1 MDTVNCFV
9 NSAEYTNEPYPHEYK
24 RRKRKTT
31 RRENGQPMTYS
42 NLGQRDVEAASRR
55 GKQGA
60 GSKGDNPIKPRL

>member
-24 RRKRKTT
+24 KRRRKTT

-42 NLGQRDVEAASRR
+42 SLGQTYGEAASRR
-55 GKQGA
+55 GERQGSRFE
-60 GSKGDNPIKPRL
+60 GR